1 VKQSGEG
8 GIKMENFN
16 RLSLIAGLAL
26 MSMLVLPF
34 AYAQQAPG
42 PGQRA
47 RMYNP
52 ANETTVKGTVE
63 EVKTVTGR
71 RGWSGTHLTLKTEN
85 KTLDVH
91 LGPASFL
98 KGKGFS
104 FAKGDE
110 IEVTGATAEFGGS
123 EALIAR
129 EVKKGDKTL
138 TLRDAQGIPKWS
150 RGWRR

>member
-1 VKQSGEG
+1 
-8 GIKMENFN
+8 MRNFN
-16 RLSLIAGLAL
+16 RLSLAAL
-26 MSMLVLPF
+26 LTFISMLLLPF
-34 AYAQQAPG
+34 AYAQQGPG

-47 RMYNP
+47 RLYNP
-52 ANETTVKGTVE
+52 ANETTVRGTVE
-63 EVKTVTGR
+63 EIKTVTGR
-71 RGWSGTHLTLKTEN
+71 HGWNGTHLTLKTES

-98 KGKGFS
+98 KEKGFS
-104 FAKGDE
+104 FVKGDE
-110 IEVTGATAEFGGS
+110 IEVTGATADFGGS

-138 TLRDAQGIPKWS
+138 ALRDAQGIPKWS